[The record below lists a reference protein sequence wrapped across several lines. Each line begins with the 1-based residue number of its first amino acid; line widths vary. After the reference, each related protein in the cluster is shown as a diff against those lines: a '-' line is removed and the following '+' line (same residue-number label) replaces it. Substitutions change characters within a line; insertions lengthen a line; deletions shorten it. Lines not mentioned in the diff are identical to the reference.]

1 MWTPDK
7 YEAKR
12 AKNMLNVWK
21 LNNYERNVMSSIV
34 HAHQI
39 NGCLDNIDR
48 ETLLTLEGKYRDEL
62 AKYLK
67 ASDEKDSITRQLA
80 NIMEQIEMAKE
91 MWLDDKEQEC
101 LLILQTASRE
111 MKHVAWEITPILE
124 K

>member
-12 AKNMLNVWK
+12 AKNMLNVWQ

-48 ETLLTLEGKYRDEL
+48 ETLLALEGKYRDEL

-101 LLILQTASRE
+101 LLMLQTASRE
-111 MKHVAWEITPILE
+111 MKHVAWEITPVLGQ
-124 K
+124 

>member
-80 NIMEQIEMAKE
+80 NIMEQIKMAKE

-101 LLILQTASRE
+101 LLMLQTASRE

-124 K
+124 Q

>member
-1 MWTPDK
+1 
-7 YEAKR
+7 
-12 AKNMLNVWK
+12 
-21 LNNYERNVMSSIV
+21 MSSIV

-101 LLILQTASRE
+101 LLMLQTASRE

-124 K
+124 Q

>member
-12 AKNMLNVWK
+12 AKNMLQVWK
-21 LNNYERNVMSSIV
+21 LSNYERVVMESIV

-48 ETLLTLEGKYRDEL
+48 KTLLTLEGKYRDEL

-101 LLILQTASRE
+101 LLMLQTASRE

-124 K
+124 Q

>member
-101 LLILQTASRE
+101 LLMLQTASRE
-111 MKHVAWEITPILE
+111 MKHVAWEITPVLE
-124 K
+124 

>member
-101 LLILQTASRE
+101 LLMLQTASRE

-124 K
+124 Q

>member
-80 NIMEQIEMAKE
+80 NIMEQIEMAKG

-101 LLILQTASRE
+101 LLMLQTASRE

-124 K
+124 Q

>member
-12 AKNMLNVWK
+12 AKNMLKVWK
-21 LNNYERNVMSSIV
+21 LNNYERDVMCSIV
-34 HAHQI
+34 HAHQV
-39 NGCLDNIDR
+39 NGCLDSIDR
-48 ETLLTLEGKYRDEL
+48 ETLLTLECKYRCEL

-67 ASDEKDSITRQLA
+67 ASDEKDSITRQLS

-91 MWLDDKEQEC
+91 MWLDDKQQEC
-101 LLILQTASRE
+101 LLMLQTASCE
-111 MKHVAWEITPILE
+111 MKTVACKVTPVL

>member
-21 LNNYERNVMSSIV
+21 LNNYERNVISSIV

-91 MWLDDKEQEC
+91 MWLDNKEQEC
-101 LLILQTASRE
+101 LLMLQTASRE
-111 MKHVAWEITPILE
+111 MKQVAWKITPILE
-124 K
+124 Q